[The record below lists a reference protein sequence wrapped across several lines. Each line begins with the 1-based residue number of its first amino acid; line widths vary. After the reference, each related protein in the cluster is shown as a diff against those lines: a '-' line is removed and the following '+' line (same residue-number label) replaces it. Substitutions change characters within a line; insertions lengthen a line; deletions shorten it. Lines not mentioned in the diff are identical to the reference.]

1 MPFTY
6 NVISGASADRLEK
19 LIAERLRPGAD
30 KAAVDRRIWRLFG
43 EKWAVLYTDLSGFSR
58 NVAEFGIIHFLQ
70 TIYESHR
77 LLVPLIEQS
86 NGILLKTEGD
96 SLIVMFRHVNDAIR
110 CALAMQ
116 GCTQEYNQTRI
127 DAEKVLLCVGIGCG
141 DVLRVGDSDI
151 FGAEVNAACRLGED
165 TAKAGE
171 ILMTGSAMREA
182 RLPEGCAFVGID
194 NVPAGTD
201 SAYQLDFSAYKA

>member
-6 NVISGASADRLEK
+6 NVVSGASADRLEK
-19 LIAERLRPGAD
+19 LIAERLAPGVD

-77 LLVPLIEQS
+77 MLVPIIEKE

-96 SLIVMFRHVNDAIR
+96 SLIVLFRHVNDAIR
-110 CALAMQ
+110 AAVAMQ
-116 GCTQEYNQTRI
+116 QCTQQYNKTRS
-127 DAEKVLLCVGIGCG
+127 DEEKVLLCVGIGFG
-141 DVLRVGDSDI
+141 DMLRIGDADV
-151 FGAEVNAACRLGED
+151 FGAEVNAACKLGED
-165 TAKAGE
+165 IAKAND
-171 ILMTGSAMREA
+171 ILLTGAASRAA
-182 RLPEGCAFVGID
+182 RLPLNTSLQPLESI
-194 NVPAGTD
+194 PAGADAAFRLT
-201 SAYQLDFSAYKA
+201 YQ

>member
-6 NVISGASADRLEK
+6 NVVSGAAADRLEN
-19 LIAERLRPGAD
+19 LIAERLVPGAD
-30 KAAVDRRIWRLFG
+30 KVAIDRRIWRVFG

-58 NVAEFGIIHFLQ
+58 NVAEFGIVHFLQ

-77 LLVPLIEQS
+77 LLVPLIEKE

-116 GCTQEYNQTRI
+116 RCTQEYNKTRI
-127 DAEKVLLCVGIGCG
+127 DAEKVLLCVGIGYGEMLRIG
-141 DVLRVGDSDI
+141 DVDI
-151 FGAEVNAACRLGED
+151 FGAEVNAACKLGED
-165 TAKAGE
+165 VAKASE
-171 ILMTGSAMREA
+171 ILVTGAVTREA
-182 RLPEGCAFVGID
+182 RLPANTSFQ
-194 NVPAGTD
+194 
-201 SAYQLDFSAYKA
+201 QLDAAPPPGADSSYKLVYS

>member
-6 NVISGASADRLEK
+6 NVVSGASADRLEK
-19 LIAERLRPGAD
+19 LIAERLAPGAD

-77 LLVPLIEQS
+77 MLVPIIEKE

-96 SLIVMFRHVNDAIR
+96 SLIVLFRHVNDALR
-110 CALAMQ
+110 SAVAMQ
-116 GCTQEYNQTRI
+116 QCTQQYNKTRS
-127 DAEKVLLCVGIGCG
+127 DEEKVLLCVGIGFG
-141 DVLRVGDSDI
+141 DMLRIGDADV
-151 FGAEVNAACRLGED
+151 FGAEVNAACKLGED
-165 TAKAGE
+165 IAKAND
-171 ILMTGSAMREA
+171 ILLTGAASRAA
-182 RLPEGCAFVGID
+182 RLPAGTSLQPLESI
-194 NVPAGTD
+194 PAGADAAFRLT
-201 SAYQLDFSAYKA
+201 YQ